1 MFFIIGFTLS
11 FKPALIMSIADV
23 LAAKTSAG
31 NQRASFTHA
40 QMDAIGGF
48 DDKNQEI
55 GIVVDAEIGED
66 LEAPINDG
74 STDVLTTELG
84 DETVEDSN
92 PTPMSV
98 MEISEE
104 ADDEESDIDEDLTRL
119 LGDTVASV
127 TQKKQKKGG
136 CCSCKT
142 RIIGNQTIVCGDY
155 FDKTGWG
162 VVGPQWFG
170 PGCVIAI
177 VAWASVHFIRKA
189 LGIGPLT
196 TSMCAIFAVAT
207 TYNLIDTA
215 FRDPGICMDKV
226 RPANAKNPADYI
238 WCDFCR

>member
-1 MFFIIGFTLS
+1 
-11 FKPALIMSIADV
+11 MSTANV
-23 LAAKTSAG
+23 FAAKD
-31 NQRASFTHA
+31 QRGSFTHE

-48 DDKNQEI
+48 GERNE
-55 GIVVDAEIGED
+55 GTGGVVDEEIGED
-66 LEAPINDG
+66 LEVPVNDG
-74 STDVLTTELG
+74 STAVLTTQLA

-104 ADDEESDIDEDLTRL
+104 LDDDDDEESDIDEDLTRL

-127 TQKKQKKGG
+127 KHKKKNKAG
-136 CCSCKT
+136 CCSFRT
-142 RIIGNQTIVCGDY
+142 RIIGNQTIVCGDS
-155 FDKTGWG
+155 FEKTGWG

-189 LGIGPLT
+189 LRIGPVT

-215 FRDPGICMDKV
+215 FRDPGICMDQV
-226 RPANAKNPADYI
+226 RPANVKNSADYI